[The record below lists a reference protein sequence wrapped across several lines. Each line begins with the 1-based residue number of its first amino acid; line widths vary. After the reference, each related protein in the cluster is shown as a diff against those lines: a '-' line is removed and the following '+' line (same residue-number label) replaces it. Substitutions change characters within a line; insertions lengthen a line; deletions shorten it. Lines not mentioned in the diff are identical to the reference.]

1 MATADKTDP
10 IVNKEQSSIHKDGE
24 IPSEDLRRG
33 IEQLV
38 ERLTVIMNETR
49 SISATEDILLN
60 LESTDENFH
69 KYELVKLLRR
79 KIETQLGP
87 LIDDEL
93 DRISLSKEAQQD
105 HISNLCNKI
114 LSSQE
119 FSNFSHSLHYEIKTI
134 IDDLV
139 QNYHDDIHYHT
150 NQMEGIK
157 TKSGIIKDE
166 IIFLN
171 SSSEDDSEYSST
183 EDFFFTSQKKL
194 NSIAKNLG
202 KENTKEDRLRAVRAL
217 SNMPESDIISGDF
230 WSILFENLTTILSDD
245 DREIAESGLCFL
257 ESVLSSSDY
266 LLTTHIYSTLV
277 NYLQSFFADPDNKK
291 YSQEVFDINQTQF
304 NHLLKGMRLMNLFLR
319 DMAPYLVRYSEKFI
333 VTIIES
339 TLKLMNISTSTV
351 QIGSIKVTPM
361 YLIGLIDPNAIWLD
375 RITQGHYTR
384 ERIYKYETECKAM
397 IVLAISKCFRVI
409 NDFDQ
414 EIIIAN
420 TKEESDQMAQAA
432 YTYTDENLQYC
443 GFFYSL
449 NVLGN
454 FIYYK
459 GGRQLFPIQLP
470 NIDDFNVEDLLV
482 YMIKLMMAFS
492 KTSISIEDKLNP
504 ASVVLRILRR
514 LIANTITCQQCIC
527 KERLINVLLSPIT
540 SILETGNDMKGFI
553 DNTFVYV
560 IEILMA
566 LSASSPGFE
575 FLINW
580 KVPIRILVQF
590 TKELLKPDKSAQ
602 KWPPKYVVK
611 IMTFFRHL
619 YQTCIGFSLLEELD
633 SHDTLLNFPCK
644 VKDLSSTATSSS
656 NLDSQ
661 LVNWDPRLLWQ
672 LIDCITYYA
681 MTPKGVLKLESHDAL
696 VDCVNHI
703 YYICYQDIQILEH
716 EKLPYYII
724 LTNIT
729 STPPGIN
736 ALLKTDYMKYLASD
750 IWSAFEAQRPDDF
763 FIIPQTFLYLPGD
776 PMDKKTYDVFIAIIR
791 LLSSFPAVYEIL
803 LKETL
808 SREESLIPVETLEDI
823 IQRMILIDIEE
834 QTFAECDYSQ
844 WHLFGL
850 RLLEI
855 LTTCLDTYLFLE
867 SRYGL
872 QKFLL
877 ERQEICK
884 ICDSDEFIADV
895 HSIERNRILVRIS
908 SIGGPT
914 ERHLPTRDIS
924 NPEDLPPQ
932 FSCLPL
938 PSYYLPDMQN
948 QKSSVATEIIEVIRS
963 QEELSSED
971 WLRNCKDAFYR
982 LITLEPEKL
991 VGAATTD
998 SDLSRTQA
1006 FDRTNDM
1013 ISKGIYLVINYGQRL
1028 HLLEETPNNYSNL
1041 SSLYHRFYDHLKVD
1055 SSNKYT
1061 GFDWFAATVYLML
1074 RGNSDLTWDFLCR
1087 FSTTLS
1093 SLFLWMPRVYA
1104 GVTSSPLLDSEIHPT
1119 FSIICHEIDRVL
1131 QLELPLVHSAFLMA
1145 GYPVS
1150 QICQHWLRQMFWNFL
1165 DWQEICYYLSIC
1177 IILGADYQ
1185 VYFCISILRHLQD
1198 NIIEQT
1204 QNRTL
1209 IPFLKGEPI
1218 RNFTINNY
1226 IASMKEMEI
1235 KYRTSIMTRLIEF
1248 SKIIL
1253 AK

>member
-375 RITQGHYTR
+375 RIT
-384 ERIYKYETECKAM
+384 

-420 TKEESDQMAQAA
+420 TKEESDQMAQ
-432 YTYTDENLQYC
+432 
-443 GFFYSL
+443 
-449 NVLGN
+449 
-454 FIYYK
+454 

-566 LSASSPGFE
+566 LSASSLGFE

-602 KWPPKYVVK
+602 KWPAKYVVK

-633 SHDTLLNFPCK
+633 SHDTLLNFPFK

-661 LVNWDPRLLWQ
+661 LVHWDSRLLWQ

-750 IWSAFEAQRPDDF
+750 IWSAFDAQRPDDF

-808 SREESLIPVETLEDI
+808 SREKSLIPVETLEDI
-823 IQRMILIDIEE
+823 IQQMILIDIEE

-850 RLLEI
+850 R
-855 LTTCLDTYLFLE
+855 
-867 SRYGL
+867 
-872 QKFLL
+872 
-877 ERQEICK
+877 
-884 ICDSDEFIADV
+884 DEFIADV

-991 VGAATTD
+991 VGAGLSDLLCAVCVVSEKQEVYLPKIATTD

-1028 HLLEETPNNYSNL
+1028 HLLENTPNNYSNL
-1041 SSLYHRFYDHLKVD
+1041 SSLYHRFYNHLKVD

-1131 QLELPLVHSAFLMA
+1131 Q
-1145 GYPVS
+1145 
-1150 QICQHWLRQMFWNFL
+1150 ICQHWLRQMFWNFL

-1185 VYFCISILRHLQD
+1185 YIHPAESFKHSIVANTAMISPLNVMADECICLGILL
-1198 NIIEQT
+1198 
-1204 QNRTL
+1204 
-1209 IPFLKGEPI
+1209 
-1218 RNFTINNY
+1218 Y
-1226 IASMKEMEI
+1226 ID
-1235 KYRTSIMTRLIEF
+1235 TSSSSR
-1248 SKIIL
+1248 
-1253 AK
+1253 